1 MSLLFASHVSRFY
14 LTSSGRYYAIKNVSL
29 AFPSKGLVAIKGKSG
44 SGKSTLLNLLSGLD
58 HPNEGKVFFN
68 GSTEISGR
76 LGNEIG
82 MVFQHY
88 NLVEGLSVLQNVM
101 LPAKING
108 GSKKRATALLK
119 AFGLAKFASKDVRN
133 LSGGE
138 KQRVA
143 ICRALVCE
151 PRVIFADEPTGAL
164 DEKNSETVMTAL
176 KEISKKRL
184 VVLVSHNEELIGRF
198 ADRIIE
204 IRDGTVFGDSEPL
217 HRAKE
222 KQTNPPKKHKIGWIG
237 PLLIRNLKKHALK
250 NAMCFMAAT
259 IGFSSLLLSLGFF
272 SGSTPAIEREQGR
285 TLHYLSA
292 TLSKESETTVPG
304 TKLKLI
310 KKTRPSLE
318 ESQDFLV
325 DISDYR
331 IVNDYSFFFP
341 DNQVFQVEEEVF
353 EPALFSPVWDLT
365 LEEFGGELL
374 AEGEAPKDNSF
385 NYCLANTEFFNRYGW
400 GLLGATIETSSRFV
414 VTYDDLQNERFVDAR
429 LQLVGAVKEFGFLN
443 SPRIYYS
450 YQGLEEE
457 LAKIDIDGLDKTT
470 CVRDLV
476 SDAEE
481 DSSVASYGWKLFLGS
496 REDTTRLFQKIE
508 ANDSSIK
515 ADSIAY
521 GLRASFL
528 SLSEAF
534 MASLGLFVGIA
545 FIGVA
550 LILAMASFSS
560 LVEGRKDNAILLTQG
575 GTRRDILLLYA
586 IESMLLCAVSAAVSL
601 GICSFLQQIA
611 NNFLKNEFDIS
622 GIIDVPYSAFL
633 EIPWLLV
640 WGLLCAGALFGFL
653 VSFVPISFARR
664 HPLSEE
670 LRDE

>member
-1 MSLLFASHVSRFY
+1 MSLLFASRISRFY

-29 AFPSKGLVAIKGKSG
+29 AFPNRGLVAIKGKSG

-58 HPNEGKVFFN
+58 QPSEGKVFFN
-68 GSTEISGR
+68 GSTDISGR
-76 LGNEIG
+76 LGHEIG

-101 LPAKING
+101 LPARING
-108 GSKKRATALLK
+108 GSKKRAIALLK
-119 AFGLAKFASKDVRN
+119 AFGLAKFVSKDVRN

-151 PRVIFADEPTGAL
+151 PRVVFADEPTGAL
-164 DEKNSETVMTAL
+164 DEKNSETVMAAL

-184 VVLVSHNEELIGRF
+184 VVLVSHNEELIDRF

-204 IRDGTVFGDSEPL
+204 IRDGTIFGDSEPL
-217 HRAKE
+217 HRTKE
-222 KQTNPPKKHKIGWIG
+222 KQTNPPKKHKISWIG
-237 PLLIRNLKKHALK
+237 PLLVRNLRKHALK
-250 NAMCFMAAT
+250 NVMCFMAAT

-272 SGSTPAIEREQGR
+272 VGSTPAIEREQGR
-285 TLHYLSA
+285 ALHYLSA

-310 KKTRPSLE
+310 KKTRPSME
-318 ESQDFLV
+318 ESKDFLA
-325 DISDYR
+325 DISDCK

-341 DNQVFQVEEEVF
+341 DNQVFQVEGEAY
-353 EPALFSPVWDLT
+353 EPTLFSPVWDLT
-365 LEEFGGELL
+365 LEEFGEELL
-374 AEGEAPKDNSF
+374 IKGEAAKDNSF
-385 NYCLANTEFFNRYGW
+385 SYCLANTEFFDRYGW
-400 GLLGATIETSSRFV
+400 NLLGTTIETSSRSV

-429 LQLVGAVKEFGFLN
+429 LQLVGAIKEFGFLN

-470 CVRDLV
+470 CIRDLV
-476 SDAEE
+476 SEAEE
-481 DSSVASYGWKLFLGS
+481 DSSLASYGWRLFLGS
-496 REDTTRLFQKIE
+496 PEDTTRLFQKIQ
-508 ANDSSIK
+508 ADDSNIK

-521 GLRASFL
+521 GLRTSFL

-545 FIGVA
+545 FAGVA

-575 GTRRDILLLYA
+575 ATRRDVVFLYA
-586 IESMLLCAVSAAVSL
+586 IESMLLCVVSATLSL
-601 GICSFLQQIA
+601 GICQFLQQIA
-611 NNFLKNEFDIS
+611 NQFLKNEFDIS
-622 GIIDVPYSAFL
+622 GIINVPYASFL
-633 EIPWLLV
+633 GVPWLLV
-640 WGLLCAGALFGFL
+640 WGLVLIGAAFGFL
-653 VSFVPISFARR
+653 VSFIPISFARR